1 MNDQRSYE
9 GHMDWEYHNNKG
21 PVDATSPFA
30 QASQRG
36 AKLCKFSDESHPDVI
51 LTPSRNN

>member
-1 MNDQRSYE
+1 
-9 GHMDWEYHNNKG
+9 MDWEYHNNKG